1 MLNIGVIGCGA
12 IGRDHIRRLT
22 DIVPGCQ
29 VVACADYFEES
40 ANKVAAQYEG
50 MKAYKTGEEL
60 IHAPEVQA
68 VVITSS
74 DPSHAGYVLEALKAG
89 KFVFCEKPLAQNAG
103 DCEKIIAAETAHGRR
118 LLQVGFMRRYDRGY
132 AEMKRI
138 IDSGELGAPLMIH
151 ACHRNVSQPDGFQTE
166 MGVSNVA
173 IHELDICRWLLGDE
187 YESAQVL
194 KVRQS
199 ACSTKG
205 YDNPQ
210 IVLLETKSGARIDVE
225 VQVADAYGYDIQ
237 CQVVCEKGTVNLPDP
252 YAVVK
257 RANASRSFPIL
268 TDWKDRFIEAYDI
281 ELTHWVKTSISQFSQ
296 FAVRK
301 GKSSARRVS
310 PRSRCAGGLFLYYS
324 RKRSGVYSSCSRTQ
338 RYAGRMILS
347 VLTSSSR
354 RCALQPTIRAMAN
367 TGVYSSGG
375 RPSMEYTKP
384 E

>member
-89 KFVFCEKPLAQNAG
+89 KFVFCEKPLAQNAE

-173 IHELDICRWLLGDE
+173 IHELDICRWLLGENLNEVAVRFPRATCFAEGTCQDP
-187 YESAQVL
+187 QLVL
-194 KVRQS
+194 MQS
-199 ACSTKG
+199 DSG
-205 YDNPQ
+205 
-210 IVLLETKSGARIDVE
+210 VLIDVE
-225 VQVADAYGYDIQ
+225 VSGNSYYGYEIL
-237 CQVVCEKGTVNLPDP
+237 CELVCEKGTIRLPVAAEPIVRSYLQCGQAIPEDWTNRF
-252 YAVVK
+252 VV
-257 RANASRSFPIL
+257 
-268 TDWKDRFIEAYDI
+268 AYQE
-281 ELTHWVKTSISQFSQ
+281 ELQHWVDYLQGKTDVPGPGAEDGYEACKISD
-296 FAVRK
+296 
-301 GKSSARRVS
+301 
-310 PRSRCAGGLFLYYS
+310 
-324 RKRSGVYSSCSRTQ
+324 
-338 RYAGRMILS
+338 
-347 VLTSSSR
+347 
-354 RCALQPTIRAMAN
+354 ALIKAQT
-367 TGVYSSGG
+367 TGQWEKV
-375 RPSMEYTKP
+375 EA
-384 E
+384 

>member
-1 MLNIGVIGCGA
+1 MLKIGVIGCGA
-12 IGRDHIRRLT
+12 IGRDHIRRLH
-22 DIVPGCQ
+22 DLVPGCQ
-29 VVACADYFEES
+29 VVACADYFEE
-40 ANKVAAQYEG
+40 AAVKTAAQYDG
-50 MKAYKTGEEL
+50 IQAYKTGEEL
-60 IHAPEVQA
+60 IAAPEVDA

-74 DPSHAGYVLEALKAG
+74 DPSHAGYVLESLAHSKY
-89 KFVFCEKPLAQNAG
+89 VFCEKPLAQNAA
-103 DCEKIIAAETAHGRR
+103 DCEKIIQAELAHGKR
-118 LLQVGFMRRYDRGY
+118 LVQVGFMRRYDRGY

-173 IHELDICRWLLGDE
+173 IHELDICRWLLSDE
-187 YESAQVL
+187 YESGQVL

-252 YAVVK
+252 YAVVT
-257 RANASRSFPIL
+257 RANATRSFPIL

-281 ELTHWVKTSISQFSQ
+281 ELTEWVKSLANGGPT
-296 FAVRK
+296 
-301 GKSSARRVS
+301 GPSAWDGYAACVAADALN
-310 PRSRCAGGLFLYYS
+310 RSRGTGQFLPI
-324 RKRSGVYSSCSRTQ
+324 Q
-338 RYAGRMILS
+338 M
-347 VLTSSSR
+347 
-354 RCALQPTIRAMAN
+354 MD
-367 TGVYSSGG
+367 
-375 RPSMEYTKP
+375 KP
-384 E
+384 DLYK

>member
-1 MLNIGVIGCGA
+1 MLKIGVIGCGA

-22 DIVPGCQ
+22 DLVPGAQ
-29 VVACADYFEES
+29 VVACADYFKE
-40 ANKVAAQYEG
+40 AADKVAAQYG
-50 MKAYKTGEEL
+50 ITAYETGEAL
-60 IHAPEVQA
+60 IAAPEVEA

-74 DPSHAGYVLEALKAG
+74 DPSHAGYVLASLETG
-89 KFVFCEKPLAQNAG
+89 KYVFCEKPLAQNAA
-103 DCEKIIAAETAHGRR
+103 DCEKIIAAELAHGKR

-187 YESAQVL
+187 YEAGQVL

-210 IVLLETKSGARIDVE
+210 IVLLETKTGCRIDVE

-257 RANASRSFPIL
+257 RSNATRSFPIL

-281 ELTHWVKTSISQFSQ
+281 ELTHWVKTLEE
-296 FAVRK
+296 K
-301 GKSSARRVS
+301 GEPDGPSAWDGYAACVAADTLN
-310 PRSRCAGGLFLYYS
+310 RSRGTNQFLPIEMMD
-324 RKRSGVYSSCSRTQ
+324 KP
-338 RYAGRMILS
+338 
-347 VLTSSSR
+347 
-354 RCALQPTIRAMAN
+354 AL
-367 TGVYSSGG
+367 Y
-375 RPSMEYTKP
+375 K
-384 E
+384 

>member
-1 MLNIGVIGCGA
+1 M
-12 IGRDHIRRLT
+12 
-22 DIVPGCQ
+22 
-29 VVACADYFEES
+29 
-40 ANKVAAQYEG
+40 
-50 MKAYKTGEEL
+50 
-60 IHAPEVQA
+60 
-68 VVITSS
+68 
-74 DPSHAGYVLEALKAG
+74 
-89 KFVFCEKPLAQNAG
+89 PLAQNAE
-103 DCEKIIAAETAHGRR
+103 DCEKIIAAETAHGKR
-118 LLQVGFMRRYDRGY
+118 LLQVGFMRHYDRGY

-187 YESAQVL
+187 YKNGQVL

-210 IVLLETKSGARIDVE
+210 IVLLETQSGARIDVE

-257 RANASRSFPIL
+257 RSNATRSFPIL

-281 ELTHWVKTSISQFSQ
+281 ELTHWVKTLEE
-296 FAVRK
+296 K
-301 GKSSARRVS
+301 GEPDGPSAWDGYAACVAADTLN
-310 PRSRCAGGLFLYYS
+310 RSRGTNQFLPIEMMD
-324 RKRSGVYSSCSRTQ
+324 KP
-338 RYAGRMILS
+338 
-347 VLTSSSR
+347 
-354 RCALQPTIRAMAN
+354 AL
-367 TGVYSSGG
+367 Y
-375 RPSMEYTKP
+375 K
-384 E
+384 